1 MKHTILAGSAAIL
14 MATAAYAAYNISH
27 PNLKDA
33 YGAMQ
38 QAIQHIQEAQQANK
52 GTDAFG
58 GHADT
63 AIDYLRKAQTESIE
77 ADKFNGA
84 HQKKPK

>member
-1 MKHTILAGSAAIL
+1 MKQTIVAGSAAIL

-33 YGAMQ
+33 YSEAQ

-52 GTDAFG
+52 GHGGFG

-63 AIDYLRKAQTESIE
+63 AIEYLRKAQNELIE
-77 ADKFNGA
+77 GDKYNDA
-84 HQKKPK
+84 EQKKAK

>member
-1 MKHTILAGSAAIL
+1 MRQTIVAGSASIL
-14 MATAAYAAYNISH
+14 MATAAYAAYNITH

-33 YGAMQ
+33 YGAAQ

-52 GTDAFG
+52 AVEFG
-58 GHADT
+58 GHADN
-63 AIDYLRKAQTESIE
+63 AIELLKKAQSELIE
-77 ADKFNGA
+77 GDKYNDA

>member
-1 MKHTILAGSAAIL
+1 MKQTIVAGAASIL
-14 MATAAYAAYNISH
+14 MATAAYAAYNITH

-33 YGAMQ
+33 DMAIQ

-52 GTDAFG
+52 GVEFG

-63 AIDYLRKAQTESIE
+63 AIDHLRKAQNELIE
-77 ADKFNGA
+77 GDKYNEA
-84 HQKKPK
+84 HKKPK